1 MNPSEANTL
10 IEFSYVVQTYVLALL
25 THDGVGQLAYENAVH
40 KVHFYTFL
48 SVGW

>member
-1 MNPSEANTL
+1 MNSGIRGRHEP
-10 IEFSYVVQTYVLALL
+10 FSYVVQTYVLALL